1 MKLEILHAFLKEK
14 TPPKNGAFRKNQST
28 AVYLAG
34 RAVEPSLDGVLG
46 LQKDCHSFSI

>member
-1 MKLEILHAFLKEK
+1 MEHSEITKAQHRTTESQ
-14 TPPKNGAFRKNQST
+14 N